1 MHTGYYQ
8 GEKSVGLGPI
18 VLVLAAV
25 TAISF
30 GTMYFVFSHQ
40 VASVSSEDDATS
52 TAQPSTVNAP
62 PAKPRAHGN
71 V

>member
-18 VLVLAAV
+18 LLVLAAV

-30 GTMYFVFSHQ
+30 GTVYFMFSHQ
-40 VASVSSEDDATS
+40 VASVSTEEDATS
-52 TAQPSTVNAP
+52 TAQPSTVNEA
-62 PAKPRAHGN
+62 PAKPHGN